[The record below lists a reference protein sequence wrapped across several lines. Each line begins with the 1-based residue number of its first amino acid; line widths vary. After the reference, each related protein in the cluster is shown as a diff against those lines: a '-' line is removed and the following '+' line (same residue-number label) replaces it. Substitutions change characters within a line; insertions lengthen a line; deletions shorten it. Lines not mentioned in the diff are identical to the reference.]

1 MSQTRNADLPFDERV
16 AWFSETYGDYFDAGW
31 TLVHL
36 VQGCGRFLARIVGS
50 SKANTAMAE
59 AITDLV
65 DVRTSPQ
72 SWQEDLEEAGTNA
85 FSEWPLGK
93 ELYELTAYAIFGFI
107 FKKGGSQEERRE
119 FLESKVTA
127 LIDFY
132 DAAPINL
139 WRIEDGRRSEL
150 ETLVTLVRNRWALD
164 NSKPIEPF
172 ALAYFGDLKEGSIRN
187 MMSGEKA
194 RFTNKDGKIPANEA
208 LKWLSTR
215 PSFWNSVW
223 QETTEFYF
231 VSVNESAVDDPVF
244 VPVARDGSIFHPGL
258 RRSSGFTI
266 GKKGDEHQEESFGYA
281 LFRLQQMPVPYWRRP
296 NEKGHFGIV
305 RGMRWVRL
313 DRKFLESVADTPGFR
328 LTDNMD

>member
-16 AWFSETYGDYFDAGW
+16 AWFGETYGDYFDAGW

-36 VQGCGRFLARIVGS
+36 VQGCGRFLARIVGAP
-50 SKANTAMAE
+50 KANTAMAE

-72 SWQEDLEEAGTNA
+72 SWQEDLEAEGTNA
-85 FSEWPLGK
+85 FSEWPL
-93 ELYELTAYAIFGFI
+93 
-107 FKKGGSQEERRE
+107 
-119 FLESKVTA
+119 
-127 LIDFY
+127 IDFF

-139 WRIEDGRRSEL
+139 WHIEDGRRSEL

-187 MMSGEKA
+187 MMSGKKA
-194 RFTNKDGKIPANEA
+194 RFTNKDGKISANEA

-215 PSFWNSVW
+215 PSFWNSIW
-223 QETTEFYF
+223 QETTEPYYT
-231 VSVNESAVDDPVF
+231 SAEESAVEYPVF

-281 LFRLQQMPVPYWRRP
+281 IFRLQQMPVPYWRRP

-313 DRKFLESVADTPGFR
+313 DQKFLDSVADTPGFR